1 MKKISTLFMG
11 LIIAL
16 SAVAAP
22 KVGLKR
28 TLSPNPIKV
37 ENVKK
42 ALKAPKAVADEEA
55 ALVSGTYYTVGG
67 AFYLYNSNQSTFV
80 EATSYMPSVEVAVE
94 GDQVTITGL
103 AYWFKDGA
111 VKGTMADNTITI
123 PSGQL
128 VGTDQYGDE
137 YLVGSADGQ
146 TISNIVFTYDPA
158 TQTLTCNM
166 YIIESES
173 ATSVNAYAYWA
184 RAAFSATQPETP
196 EAIVVPEDLQTKM
209 YRFEGIDTY
218 DTTEVVKFVTVGFD
232 ADTVYVQGMSA
243 AITDGWIKGVKDE
256 DGSYVFEA
264 VYLGLYESLFGN
276 YDIYT
281 EADTM
286 VYDANLDKFT
296 CASFVTTA
304 EGYPMEEYKAITLSV
319 IVEVAATPADPKF
332 DDFVFADA
340 KYPYVAYTIPVDG
353 TQGEQLN
360 PSKLS
365 YMFFVQKG
373 NESSP
378 LVLTTDI
385 YKELAA
391 DMTEIPYL
399 FSDDYDVYN
408 TRLYLNQ
415 TEEEVRSWEK
425 LGLQT
430 IYRGL
435 DEEHKS
441 NIVWYDVKAYWEAV
455 DAQGIDNIDAAVKA
469 AKVLRNGQLIII
481 KNGVEYNALG
491 TIVK

>member
-22 KVGLKR
+22 KAGLKR

-55 ALVSGTYYTVGG
+55 GLVSGTFYTVGG
-67 AFYLYNSNQSTFV
+67 TFYVYTQSGWMD
-80 EATSYMPSVEVAVE
+80 ATSYMPSVEVTVN
-94 GDQVTITGL
+94 GDQVSIAGLACYFPEGAITG
-103 AYWFKDGA
+103 
-111 VKGTMADNTITI
+111 TMVDNVITFA
-123 PSGQL
+123 SGQL
-128 VGTDQYGDE
+128 VGTDSEGDE
-137 YLVGSADGQ
+137 FLVGSADGQ
-146 TISNIVFTYDPA
+146 TISDIVFTYDPA
-158 TQTLTCNM
+158 TQTLTTEM
-166 YIIESES
+166 LVAES
-173 ATSVNAYAYWA
+173 ASKTELRVFSYWEG
-184 RAAFSATQPETP
+184 AAFSATQPETP

-209 YRFEGIDTY
+209 YRFDGIDTY

-232 ADTVYVQGMSA
+232 ADTVYIQGMSA
-243 AITDGWIKGVKDE
+243 VITDGWIKGVKDA

-304 EGYPMEEYKAITLSV
+304 EGYIMEEYKAITLSV

-353 TQGEQLN
+353 TQGEQLD

-455 DAQGIDNIDAAVKA
+455 DARGVENTNAAVKA
-469 AKVLRNGQLIII
+469 EKVLRNGQLFII

>member
-1 MKKISTLFMG
+1 
-11 LIIAL
+11 
-16 SAVAAP
+16 
-22 KVGLKR
+22 
-28 TLSPNPIKV
+28 
-37 ENVKK
+37 
-42 ALKAPKAVADEEA
+42 
-55 ALVSGTYYTVGG
+55 
-67 AFYLYNSNQSTFV
+67 
-80 EATSYMPSVEVAVE
+80 
-94 GDQVTITGL
+94 
-103 AYWFKDGA
+103 
-111 VKGTMADNTITI
+111 
-123 PSGQL
+123 
-128 VGTDQYGDE
+128 
-137 YLVGSADGQ
+137 
-146 TISNIVFTYDPA
+146 
-158 TQTLTCNM
+158 
-166 YIIESES
+166 
-173 ATSVNAYAYWA
+173 
-184 RAAFSATQPETP
+184 
-196 EAIVVPEDLQTKM
+196 
-209 YRFEGIDTY
+209 
-218 DTTEVVKFVTVGFD
+218 
-232 ADTVYVQGMSA
+232 
-243 AITDGWIKGVKDE
+243 
-256 DGSYVFEA
+256 
-264 VYLGLYESLFGN
+264 
-276 YDIYT
+276 
-281 EADTM
+281 M

-304 EGYPMEEYKAITLSV
+304 EGYTMEEYKAITLSV
-319 IVEVAATPADPKF
+319 IDEVAATPADPKF
-332 DDFVFADA
+332 DDFVFADT

-353 TQGEQLN
+353 TQGEQLD

-408 TRLYLNQ
+408 SYLYLNQ

-469 AKVLRNGQLIII
+469 AKVMRNGQLIII
-481 KNGVEYNALG
+481 KNGVEYNAIG